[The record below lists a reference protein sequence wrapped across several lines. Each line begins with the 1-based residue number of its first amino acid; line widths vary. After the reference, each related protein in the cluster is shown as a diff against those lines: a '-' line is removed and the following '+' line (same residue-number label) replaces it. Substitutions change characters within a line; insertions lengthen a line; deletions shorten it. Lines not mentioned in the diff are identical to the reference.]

1 VTCAFFSTDGSLLA
15 TCGWDS
21 NAYAPVVSAILREAG
36 LKELLSNPNVRLAF
50 LVDLQALNT
59 LSQDGDKLF
68 LDIRDT
74 LIDPSHWIC
83 THTF

>member
-15 TCGWDS
+15 TCDWDS
-21 NAYAPVVSAILREAG
+21 NAYAWVVSAILREAG
-36 LKELLSNPNVRLAF
+36 LEELLSNPNVRLAF

-59 LSQDGDKLF
+59 LSQDGNKSF

-74 LIDPSHWIC
+74 LIDPSYWIC
-83 THTF
+83 NHTF